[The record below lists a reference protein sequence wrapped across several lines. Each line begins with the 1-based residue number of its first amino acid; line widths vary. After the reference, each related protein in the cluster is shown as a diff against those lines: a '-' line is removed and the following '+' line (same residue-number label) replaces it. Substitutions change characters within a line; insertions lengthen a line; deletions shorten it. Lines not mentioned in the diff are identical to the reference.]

1 MSHSRREQTY
11 RDLRDSRPCN
21 CDACQIRHEEDQAER
36 DREATNIA
44 NELGDDPRDIGAIAQ
59 HIEDADTSRV
69 NITSMDARLA
79 ELVDEHDASAPP
91 FPEFAR
97 RRTDAQE
104 FDDLEV
110 TRTDLRAMHQ
120 EPTWPQVLRMGIVDV
135 AKEVLP

>member
-1 MSHSRREQTY
+1 MSHSRNSQAV
-11 RDLRDSRPCN
+11 RDLRDSRPTQ
-21 CDACQIRHEEDQAER
+21 DER
-36 DREATNIA
+36 DREATDIA
-44 NELGDDPRDIGAIAQ
+44 NELGDDPRDIGAIVQRIDDDDTARV
-59 HIEDADTSRV
+59 HIG
-69 NITSMDARLA
+69 SMDARLA
-79 ELVDEHDASAPP
+79 ELVDEHDSSSPP

-97 RRTDAQE
+97 RRGDVQE